1 MRVCGRK
8 AHSKQDKKK
17 KKKRDPI
24 EERLYRFDDVKI
36 KIFRYKHE
44 KTYKQN

>member
-1 MRVCGRK
+1 MVGKHILSRI
-8 AHSKQDKKK
+8 

-44 KTYKQN
+44 KDL